1 MVASAMLELLALIE
15 AAACADVDAPD
26 VDIELPDAVDMEL
39 LLPFFSIG
47 GRLKLSLLEDERLLG
62 SFDSMSCTILLM
74 CSASGHD
81 LAILCKRAVVEDVLK
96 RPRARRRSPW
106 LRQASTAPQS
116 EVTELLSSC
125 TYFLVTA
132 SSISCF
138 TSFLTLAM
146 SRSL

>member
-1 MVASAMLELLALIE
+1 MVASDMLELLALTE
-15 AAACADVDAPD
+15 TPD
-26 VDIELPDAVDMEL
+26 VVEPVAVAAELPVVVDMEL
-39 LLPFFSIG
+39 LLPFLSIG
-47 GRLKLSLLEDERLLG
+47 GRLKLSLLDDERLLG
-62 SFDSMSCTILLM
+62 SFASISCTILLM
-74 CSASGHD
+74 CSASTHD
-81 LAILCKRAVVEDVLK
+81 LAILCKSAVVDDVLK
-96 RPRARRRSPW
+96 RPSARRRNPW